1 MHDRRETSFTN
12 DLDRFGR
19 DLERRCSCKSY
30 ILYYYIEL
38 LLFVRQNAQRP
49 AAVAETTGCFVYTAL
64 AVVVN
69 STARTP
75 PFYCIG
81 SHEHIYT
88 EENLQ

>member
-12 DLDRFGR
+12 DLNRFGR
-19 DLERRCSCKSY
+19 DPERRYSCKSY
-30 ILYYYIEL
+30 IYYYIEL

-49 AAVAETTGCFVYTAL
+49 AAVVETTGYFVYTAL

-69 STARTP
+69 STARPP

-81 SHEHIYT
+81 AHEHIYT
-88 EENLQ
+88 EENLQW